1 MNAIGAFLSSA
12 RYRPV
17 LLTLAAYLFAV
28 WLQRKTK
35 LTILNPI
42 LISALIIIPVLLL
55 TGTSLDAYTK
65 GAEPLSYLLTPATIC
80 LGLSLYEQIQRL
92 KNDLP
97 AILIGVVAGT
107 VTSIA
112 TVLVICALFGV
123 GKTVTISMLPK
134 SVTTAI
140 GIALSEQGGGIV
152 ALTAAV
158 IVITG
163 LFGNLAGGLLSKLL
177 HIQDP
182 VARGV
187 AYGTASHV
195 IGTSRAV
202 TEGALTGAVGS
213 LSLAVAGLLTA
224 VLFPIVTS
232 WL

>member
-1 MNAIGAFLSSA
+1 MSTIGGFLSTA
-12 RYRPV
+12 RYWPV
-17 LLTLAAYLFAV
+17 LLTVAAYLFAV

-80 LGLSLYEQIQRL
+80 LGLSLYEQLQRL

-107 VTSIA
+107 VTSLG
-112 TVLVICALFGV
+112 TVLGICASFGV

-140 GIALSEQGGGIV
+140 GIALSEQGNGIV

-195 IGTSRAV
+195 IGTSRAI
-202 TEGALTGAVGS
+202 TESALTGAVGS

-224 VLFPIVTS
+224 ILFPIVTG